1 MPSKILKQRGYNYGL
16 RRVERRLG
24 HASLSSGVFLV
35 PVEIRADIGAL
46 LAASLIR
53 KQRLKIGQPDVIRP
67 FLRAHGDPTA
77 TTGSDPEEELL
88 LARSVLR
95 WGNFQI

>member
-1 MPSKILKQRGYNYGL
+1 MPSKILKQRVYNYGL
-16 RRVERRLG
+16 RRVERRVG
-24 HASLSSGVFLV
+24 HSRLSSGVFLV

-77 TTGSDPEEELL
+77 TTGSDSEEEQLFGRPG
-88 LARSVLR
+88 LAS
-95 WGNFQI
+95 G